1 MKIAI
6 LLSGRTDNFESAYQT
21 NINTLIQPLIRAG
34 HSVDM
39 FASIWDGPSNK
50 ILINV
55 YSPYLRVVDVE
66 SFTPYT
72 SAVMTPIKEYSRLA
86 KQYGLG
92 DSNSD
97 NVIYWMYKIDR
108 AFKIMELY
116 EEKNGSYDLY
126 IRNRPDVSLTR
137 PIDLS
142 LIDQIDDKTI
152 VTHVDQLFHFIDG
165 KRRNV
170 HADEVFSGGYLYGC
184 GNGWVDDNF
193 CLAKKDVFRVYCGLY
208 QNIVELTTKYE
219 SAISH
224 IILQKEFERL
234 GIKTVKPNSTLMF
247 FRPDGVWE
255 YFRYMFDTFNPEKNT
270 W

>member
-6 LLSGRTDNFESAYQT
+6 LLSGRTDNLEFAYQR
-21 NINTLIQPLIRAG
+21 NINTLIRPLIDAG
-34 HSVDM
+34 HNVDI

-50 ILINV
+50 LLMDV

-72 SAVMTPIKEYSRLA
+72 CAVMKPIKEYSRIA
-86 KQYGLG
+86 KQYGFV
-92 DSNSD
+92 DANSD
-97 NVIYWMYKIDR
+97 NQIYWMYKIDR

-116 EEKNGSYDLY
+116 EEKNGNYDLY
-126 IRNRPDVSLTR
+126 IRNRPDVSLSQ

-142 LIDQIDDKTI
+142 LIDQINDKTI
-152 VTHVDQLFHFIDG
+152 VTHTDQI
-165 KRRNV
+165 V
-170 HADEVFSGGYLYGC
+170 HLGGYVYGC

-234 GIKTVKPNSTLMF
+234 GIKTIKPNSTLLF
-247 FRPDGVWE
+247 FRSSGVWE
-255 YFRYMFDTFNPEKNT
+255 YFGYMFDTADPIRNMT
-270 W
+270 